1 MKLFSLIQLKY
12 DEFETAIRN
21 YLSKSLS
28 SYGVSS
34 SNSSVFG
41 QLLNVVASAT
51 QNILS
56 YIEDGITEQNK
67 LTAQRKRSIYNL
79 ASISGYEPSTG
90 TASTNV
96 INLSFIPSNTPS
108 LSVVIPNRTKLTCSQ
123 NGMTYNI
130 MLPQEVIVLS
140 PDIQNTSRTLSI
152 VEGVFETQTF
162 TVQGGQLFT
171 LNVSFVG
178 DSDLDYL
185 KVTVNDEEWSRMD
198 SLYDMLPN
206 AKQYVAHTSLKSGID
221 LVFGDEQNGKIINEG
236 DTIQVTYL
244 LHSGEYGNLDPNRS
258 VKFEFSDTLHDIAG
272 DDVDGNSIFNITLY
286 KNDFIGGGTFSE
298 DVNRVREMIGFN
310 SRSLVLADPKN
321 YKQFF
326 SRFSFVGYNRTWSD
340 TGSIDINSL
349 IIKNFQNNLDSGIG
363 YFDLHEQD
371 FVLSDEQKMSILNSI
386 QRSGQQVIGSNI
398 NIIDPVITKYA
409 IYIYIKLNSGE
420 YDTNYISTQIRTLLG
435 EFFSNLYSDHFVPK
449 SDISKLIR
457 DNVDGVDGVNVYILS
472 EWNESA
478 LINGY
483 YTKRNSS
490 GVNENVYLYDGENP
504 GLGLDAHGNIL
515 LDESNRFPA
524 LMGGWKFISLN
535 NGSTRDYTYVN
546 DPVTIVFE

>member
-41 QLLNVVASAT
+41 QLLNVIASAT

-130 MLPQEVIVLS
+130 ILPQEVIVLS

-272 DDVDGNSIFNITLY
+272 DDVDGNSVFNITLY

-371 FVLSDEQKMSILNSI
+371 FILSDEQKMSILNSI

-435 EFFSNLYSDHFVPK
+435 EFFSNLYSDRFVPK

-478 LINGY
+478 LIDGH

-490 GVNENVYLYDGENP
+490 GVNERVYLYDGENP